1 MAWYCL
7 FCKGGQEQNVMRMLE
22 ERGARPLAPLA
33 VHVRSGAK
41 GQERT
46 KQRLL
51 PGYVFFEQ
59 ADTPDWLG
67 IIRYSSVLKILH
79 YQDETPELRGS
90 DLDFV
95 RWLEVHEGLI
105 DVSEVVKVGTRIA
118 FVSGPLV
125 GMEGQVLK
133 VNRGRR
139 QVQVAV
145 GGAGDLFHAIWCS
158 IEYVQEREDG
168 KDPQEKKG

>member
-7 FCKGGQEQNVMRMLE
+7 FCKGGQEQNVMRMLK
-22 ERGARPLAPLA
+22 ERGAKPLAPLA
-33 VHVRSGAK
+33 VRVRTGAK
-41 GQERT
+41 AREKTR
-46 KQRLL
+46 QRLL

-59 ADTPDWLG
+59 EPEPDWTGL
-67 IIRYSSVLKILH
+67 IRYSSVLKILH

-95 RWLEVHEGLI
+95 RWLKAHEGLI

-133 VNRGRR
+133 VNKGRGL
-139 QVQVAV
+139 VQISV
-145 GGAGDLFHAIWCS
+145 GGEGGLFHTIWCS
-158 IEYVQEREDG
+158 IEYVQK
-168 KDPQEKKG
+168 KDTNES

>member
-22 ERGARPLAPLA
+22 EQGAKPLAPLV
-33 VHVRSGAK
+33 VHAQAK
-41 GQERT
+41 GRAVERVR
-46 KQRLL
+46 QRLL

-59 ADTPDWLG
+59 ADDPDWKQ
-67 IIRYSSVLKILH
+67 IVRYSSVLKVLH
-79 YQDETPELRGS
+79 YQDETPELRGA

-95 RWLEVHEGLI
+95 RWLRAHEGLI
-105 DVSEVVKVGTRIA
+105 DVSQVMKVGTRIA
-118 FVSGPLV
+118 FVGGPLV

-133 VNRGRR
+133 VNKGRR

-145 GGAGDLFHAIWCS
+145 GGEGDLIRNIWCS
-158 IEYVQEREDG
+158 IEYVQENADPAGGRGDG
-168 KDPQEKKG
+168 A